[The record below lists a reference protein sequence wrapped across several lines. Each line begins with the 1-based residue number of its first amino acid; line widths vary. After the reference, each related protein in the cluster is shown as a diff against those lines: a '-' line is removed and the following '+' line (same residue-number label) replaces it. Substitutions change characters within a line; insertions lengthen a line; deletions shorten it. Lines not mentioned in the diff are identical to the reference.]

1 MKMNAAGVCCPSSY
15 IKGIMSKH
23 IYLRFIWIHNTDYKK
38 VNLYKLYIKPLF
50 CMRGFGDRFTKI

>member
-23 IYLRFIWIHNTDYKK
+23 IYLRFIWIHNTDYKT
-38 VNLYKLYIKPLF
+38 VNLYK
-50 CMRGFGDRFTKI
+50 